1 MRNALQGILTSA
13 LLIGITTYRRLLS
26 PLFPAACRF
35 HPTCSHYA
43 TKAITRHG
51 ALRGTWLTAKRIGK
65 CHPFHPGGEDPVL

>member
-1 MRNALQGILTSA
+1 MRNALQGMLTSA
-13 LLIGITTYRRLLS
+13 LLIGITTDRRLFS

-43 TKAITRHG
+43 SQAIIRHG
-51 ALRGTWLTAKRIGK
+51 ALRGTWLAAKRIGK